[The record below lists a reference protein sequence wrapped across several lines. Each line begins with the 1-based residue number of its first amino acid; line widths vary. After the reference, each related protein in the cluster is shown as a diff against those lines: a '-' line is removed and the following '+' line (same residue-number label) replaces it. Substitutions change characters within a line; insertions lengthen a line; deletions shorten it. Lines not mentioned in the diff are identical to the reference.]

1 MTTVRSPRNSLS
13 KRGYYSNL
21 SVILDTPLLFLAKSI
36 VLTDHGENNA
46 PIEGAFSTPEI
57 SNPVAAVTSVNRKAK
72 HQLRCERKERRPEE
86 EGIFRV
92 QICGSNAGTLALAAE
107 PIERECSVDFDNLYI
122 GCPID
127 VVVNESWGSSLLTK
141 SQLVTNFENSI
152 KIN

>member
-72 HQLRCERKERRPEE
+72 HQLRCERKEVRISILLSDCLS
-86 EGIFRV
+86 GILDIVRLHV
-92 QICGSNAGTLALAAE
+92 
-107 PIERECSVDFDNLYI
+107 RD
-122 GCPID
+122 
-127 VVVNESWGSSLLTK
+127 
-141 SQLVTNFENSI
+141 
-152 KIN
+152 